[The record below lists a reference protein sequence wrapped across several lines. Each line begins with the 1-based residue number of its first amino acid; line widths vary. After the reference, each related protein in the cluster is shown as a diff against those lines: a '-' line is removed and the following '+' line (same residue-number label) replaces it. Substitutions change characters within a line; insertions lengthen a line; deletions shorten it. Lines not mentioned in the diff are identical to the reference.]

1 MPQKIRMW
9 EITPQNTLSEISSSE
24 INLEERLEDW
34 LEADISVLDPNLL
47 VIGRQV
53 PTVFGGTIDLLCLDS
68 WGGCVVVELK
78 KGKTPREVTAQ
89 ALDYASWVRDLS
101 FDQIANIAE
110 RYSKVNGRT
119 LGEIFESK
127 FQEPLPDTI
136 NQSHRAVI
144 VAESMDDST
153 ERIVRYLSDF
163 DVPINV
169 ATVQHF
175 GSQDGLELLAQVF
188 LIEPDVAAD
197 KAQSGSKSSR
207 RVATTRE
214 LDALAEERGVGD
226 LYQRLKE
233 GVSGRLSTT
242 PFTNTRLGIRARIE
256 DRLPSVLII
265 ELERSGRDPGLGIRL
280 NGTRLMNSFG
290 LEPAQMREYLPKGM
304 EDMDTSE
311 WRGVTEEESAHW
323 HGFKGYFRTIDEID
337 KFLGLLK
344 GQEPLT

>member
-24 INLEERLEDW
+24 INLEQQLEDW

-53 PTVFGGTIDLLCLDS
+53 RTDFGGEIDLLCLDS
-68 WGGCVVVELK
+68 RGDTVIVELK

-89 ALDYASWVRDLS
+89 ALDYASWVKDLS
-101 FDQIANIAE
+101 FNQIVDIAQHYLDMGSSLAE
-110 RYSKVNGRT
+110 AYEAK
-119 LGEIFESK
+119 FDESM
-127 FQEPLPDTI
+127 PDTL
-136 NQSHRAVI
+136 NQNHRSLI

-153 ERIVRYLSDF
+153 ERIVHYLTDLN
-163 DVPINV
+163 VPINV

-175 GSQDGLELLAQVF
+175 KAADGRELLAQVF

-197 KAQSGSKSSR
+197 KAQSGSNSRR

-214 LDALAEERGVGD
+214 LDALAEEKGVGD

-242 PFTNTRLGIRARIE
+242 PFTNTRLGIRARIG
-256 DRLPSVLII
+256 DRLLSVPII

-290 LEPAQMREYLPKGM
+290 LEPAQIREYLPEGI
-304 EDMDTSE
+304 EHMDTSE
-311 WRGVTEEESAHW
+311 WRGVMEEESAHW
-323 HGFKGYFRTIDEID
+323 YGFKGYFRTIAEVDN
-337 KFLGLLK
+337 FLGLLK
-344 GQEPLT
+344 GHQPQV